1 MKRFKE
7 TTGGRIIST
16 MTGSNVVTVEVG
28 NLTADEAARAMDAV
42 LTALEAAFAHV
53 PNGMPP
59 SK

>member
-7 TTGGRIIST
+7 TAGGRIIST
-16 MTGSNVVTVEVG
+16 MTGANVVTVEVG
-28 NLTADEAARAMDAV
+28 NLTADEAVRAMDAV